1 MLEVLFSIALLAL
14 IASTILPNVISLL
27 KNQSYIGEREEII
40 NLMSSRMEEIIGS
53 AYNNEDLNFNFDSG
67 DNHDDK
73 FKIEIQN
80 DSSDKLNHITLRGK
94 RRGSDEEIKMEVY
107 LKKGGLLTNWT
118 CDVYGHAPNY
128 WHGDYIDFGR
138 ISKGSYKNL
147 WKWKYFNGPVLCHW
161 VHKRWNYF

>member
-14 IASTILPNVISLL
+14 IASTILPNVLSLL
-27 KNQSYIGEREEII
+27 KNQSYIGERELIS
-40 NLMSSRMEEIIGS
+40 LMSSRMEEIIGS
-53 AYNNEDLNFNFDSG
+53 AYNNEELNFNFDSG

-107 LKKGGLLTNWT
+107 LKKGGLLTN
-118 CDVYGHAPNY
+118 
-128 WHGDYIDFGR
+128 
-138 ISKGSYKNL
+138 
-147 WKWKYFNGPVLCHW
+147 
-161 VHKRWNYF
+161 

>member
-27 KNQSYIGEREEII
+27 KNQSYIGEREELI

-94 RRGSDEEIKMEVY
+94 SRGSDEEIKMEVY
-107 LKKGGLLTNWT
+107 LKKGGLLTN
-118 CDVYGHAPNY
+118 
-128 WHGDYIDFGR
+128 
-138 ISKGSYKNL
+138 
-147 WKWKYFNGPVLCHW
+147 
-161 VHKRWNYF
+161 